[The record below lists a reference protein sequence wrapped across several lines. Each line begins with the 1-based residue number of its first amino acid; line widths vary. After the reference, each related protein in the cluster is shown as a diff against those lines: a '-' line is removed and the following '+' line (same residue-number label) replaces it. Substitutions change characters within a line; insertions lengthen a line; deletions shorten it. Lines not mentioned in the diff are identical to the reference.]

1 MNLELTISNEAVA
14 EIAANVANLKG
25 VTEIASDSQSRMA
38 DTYLRG
44 AKKLVK
50 AVKDSRMAVTRQADA
65 FKKACIAREAEVCK
79 EVNAEIERVSALQVA
94 FLDAKK
100 AEAEA
105 ANAEALVKA
114 AESGVAPT
122 EPEQTGKVAGV
133 TSREYWGFEIVDPA
147 AVPRE
152 FCIPSEKLVREH
164 MNRMKAEGHD
174 ITAVQ
179 VAGVKFYR
187 ETRV

>member
-1 MNLELTISNEAVA
+1 MNLELTISNDAVA
-14 EIAANVANLKG
+14 EIAANVANLKS
-25 VTEIASDSQSRMA
+25 VQSVASDSQARMA

-50 AVKDSRMAVTRQADA
+50 AVKDARMAATRQADA
-65 FKKACIAREAEVCK
+65 FKKACMAKEAEICK
-79 EVNAEIERVSALQVA
+79 EVNEEIERVDSLEAQSR
-94 FLDAKK
+94 
-100 AEAEA
+100 AEK
-105 ANAEALVKA
+105 ALVKA
-114 AESGVAPT
+114 AESGVAPS
-122 EPEQTGKVAGV
+122 EPEQPGKVAGV
-133 TSREYWGFEIVDPA
+133 SSREYWGFEIVDPA

-152 FCIPSEKLVREH
+152 FCVPSAPLVREH

>member
-1 MNLELTISNEAVA
+1 MNLELTISNDAVA
-14 EIAANVANLKG
+14 EIAANVANLKS
-25 VTEIASDSQSRMA
+25 VQAVASDSQARMA

-50 AVKDSRMAVTRQADA
+50 AVKDARMSATRQADA
-65 FKKACIAREAEVCK
+65 FKKACMAKEAEICK
-79 EVNAEIERVSALQVA
+79 EVNEEIERVAALQVA
-94 FLDAKK
+94 YLEAKK

-114 AESGVAPT
+114 AESGVAPV

-152 FCIPSEKLVREH
+152 FCVPSAPLVREH